1 MTELIC
7 KLFIK
12 DADLGDPHA
21 RESYGTLAGAV
32 GIVLNFLLCA
42 FKIAASL
49 LSGSVAM
56 IADALNNLSDAGGQ
70 VISIIS
76 FKLSAKPADREHPY
90 GHARFEYI
98 ASLAVSFLIV
108 YIGIE
113 LLTTSIK
120 RIITPTET
128 KFELVAVI
136 ILAVSVLAKLW
147 LFLFNRKI
155 GNKINSSVMKAT
167 ALDSLSDAGATLA
180 VLISTLILRFFGV
193 DVDAYMGIAVSL
205 LIFVAGIKVL
215 NEAKNF
221 IIGMAPDAE
230 TVETIKNT
238 VLSYDEVIGI
248 HDLMV
253 HSYGAGTTIASLHAE
268 VDGSA
273 DIFVTHDV
281 IDNIEKQLNTE
292 HGIVCT
298 IHMDPIVTDDETVN
312 AMRTMTAKIV
322 KEADE
327 SWEIHDFRM
336 VTGAT
341 HTNLIFD
348 VVIPFE
354 CKLDNAE
361 ISALIEENIKKS
373 LGDSY
378 FVVLTIDKG

>member
-1 MTELIC
+1 M
-7 KLFIK
+7 
-12 DADLGDPHA
+12 
-21 RESYGTLAGAV
+21 
-32 GIVLNFLLCA
+32 
-42 FKIAASL
+42 
-49 LSGSVAM
+49 
-56 IADALNNLSDAGGQ
+56 
-70 VISIIS
+70 
-76 FKLSAKPADREHPY
+76 
-90 GHARFEYI
+90 
-98 ASLAVSFLIV
+98 
-108 YIGIE
+108 
-113 LLTTSIK
+113 
-120 RIITPTET
+120 
-128 KFELVAVI
+128 AVI

-147 LFLFNRKI
+147 LFVFNRKI

-180 VLISTLILRFFGV
+180 VLISTLILRFFEV

-281 IDNIEKQLNTE
+281 IDNIEKQLHTE

-322 KEADE
+322 KETDE
-327 SWEIHDFRM
+327 SWDIHDFRM

-361 ISALIEENIKKS
+361 IIALIEENIKKN

>member
-1 MTELIC
+1 MTEIIC

-12 DADLGDPHA
+12 QRNLSDPHT
-21 RESYGTLAGAV
+21 RESYGTLAGVV
-32 GIVLNFLLCA
+32 GIVLNFLLCVI
-42 FKIAASL
+42 KIIASL

-76 FKLSAKPADREHPY
+76 FKLSAKPADREHPF

-98 ASLAVSFLIV
+98 ASFTVSFLII

-113 LLTTSIK
+113 LLSTSVK
-120 RIITPTET
+120 RI
-128 KFELVAVI
+128 FEPARTDFNLVATI

-147 LFLFNRKI
+147 LFVFNRKI
-155 GNKINSSVMKAT
+155 SKKINSSVMRAT
-167 ALDSLSDAGATLA
+167 AIDSLSDAGATFA
-180 VLISTLILRFFGV
+180 VLISSLVLKFFSV
-193 DVDAYMGIAVSL
+193 NVDAYMGIAISL
-205 LIFVAGIKVL
+205 LIFAAGIKVL

-221 IIGMAPDAE
+221 IIGVAPDKQ
-230 TVETIKNT
+230 TVNSIKEA
-238 VLSYDEVIGI
+238 VLSFDGIIGI

-253 HSYGAGTTIASLHAE
+253 HSYGTGTTIASFHAE

-273 DIFVTHDV
+273 DIFYAHDM
-281 IDNIEKQLNTE
+281 IDNLEKKLRNE
-292 HGIVCT
+292 LGIICT
-298 IHMDPIVTDDETVN
+298 IHMDPIVTDDEAVN
-312 AMRTMTAKIV
+312 SMRIMTARLV
-322 KEADE
+322 KEIDP

-336 VTGAT
+336 VVGVS

-348 VVIPFE
+348 AVVPYE
-354 CKLDNAE
+354 CKMKDNE
-361 ISALIEENIKKS
+361 INEQIEQKIKKE